1 MDTRPPCPC
10 TPCGH
15 TSQHPD
21 AASHAFFG
29 YRSNELLKA
38 FERLR
43 VLYYEDTIAATDW
56 EWSGH
61 EAPIV
66 RFFAVREQAASEV
79 R

>member
-1 MDTRPPCPC
+1 MDTRTLCPC

-21 AASHAFFG
+21 AASHASCFG

-43 VLYYEDTIAATDW
+43 VLYYEDTIAADW

-66 RFFAVREQAASEV
+66 PPW
-79 R
+79 